1 MPNYDVHFLPIAE
14 DDLNEIIDYI
24 LADDPIIAMSI
35 YETFNDA
42 FERLSEFPHIGSTPR
57 DPQLERLN
65 YRILVVESFI
75 IFYVFVNDTVE
86 IRRILNGKRKY
97 DFLF

>member
-24 LADDPIIAMSI
+24 LADDPIIAMNI
-35 YETFNDA
+35 YEKFNDT
-42 FERLSEFPHIGSTPR
+42 FERLSEFPYMGHIPK
-57 DPQLERLN
+57 DLQLEKLN
-65 YRILVVESFI
+65 YRLITVESFI
-75 IFYVFVNDTVE
+75 VFYVFVNDTIE
-86 IRRILNGKRKY
+86 IRRILNGRRKY